1 MKVILLRDVA
11 KIGKRFAIVDVPDGY
26 ALNKLI
32 PSKDAEPASA
42 NNIKRI
48 NQLKERNQA
57 NKAGQVTEIKEIVEK
72 ITSLPL
78 QIIMEANDLGHL
90 FQAVKVADVVK
101 SAKERDITIP
111 EDYLKIT
118 ETIKTIGDHQIII
131 ETHEVSLTLP
141 ITVVAK
147 SK

>member
-11 KIGKRFAIVDVPDGY
+11 KIGKRFAIVEVPDGY

-32 PSKDAEPASA
+32 PSKDAEPATA

-48 NQLKERNQA
+48 NQLKERSQA
-57 NKAGQVTEIKEIVEK
+57 NKTGQVVEIREIVEK
-72 ITSLPL
+72 ITNLPL

-90 FQAVKVADVVK
+90 FQAVKVSDIVK
-101 SAKERDITIP
+101 SAKERDITISD
-111 EDYLKIT
+111 DYLKIT
-118 ETIKTIGDHQIII
+118 ETIKTVGDHQIII
-131 ETHEVSLTLP
+131 ETQEISLTLP

>member
-32 PSKDAEPASA
+32 PSKDAEPATT

-48 NQLKERNQA
+48 NQLKERSQT
-57 NKAGQVTEIKEIVEK
+57 NKT
-72 ITSLPL
+72 
-78 QIIMEANDLGHL
+78 GHI
-90 FQAVKVADVVK
+90 VK
-101 SAKERDITIP
+101 SAKERDITISD
-111 EDYLKIT
+111 DYLKIT
-118 ETIKTIGDHQIII
+118 ETIKTVGDHQIII
-131 ETHEVSLTLP
+131 ETQEISLTLP